1 MARRPNTEKAAT
13 PLAALLREC
22 DDAQRDRLAAL
33 AGTTVNYLYNLAGCH
48 RRDPSSSLAVGIE
61 DASRK
66 LHAETKGRTRIV
78 TVRELASMC
87 SVAGL

>member
-1 MARRPNTEKAAT
+1 MARRPDTEKAAT

-22 DDAQRDRLAAL
+22 DAEQRERLASL

-48 RRDPSSSLAVGIE
+48 RTDPSSSLAVGIE
-61 DASRK
+61 DASRT
-66 LHAETKGRTRIV
+66 LHRESRGRTRIV
-78 TVRELASMC
+78 TVRELATMC